1 MVSGLRR
8 FLRGPLGLYGNAR
21 IVVGALAYSSAMTHA
36 DLTALL
42 DFHYWAR
49 TRILDAVER
58 LTPEQY
64 TRDLQS
70 SFPSVRDTLV
80 HLLSAE
86 QNWYL
91 RWQGTSP
98 TGMLDPSEF
107 PDLESLRTAW
117 TTHESKMRRFVD
129 DLGETGVQRELDYRT
144 LNGTESRSAMWE
156 MILHVVNHGTYHRGQ
171 VTTMLRQLGAAPAKS
186 VDLIVYRREVRL
198 RPPA

>member
-1 MVSGLRR
+1 
-8 FLRGPLGLYGNAR
+8 
-21 IVVGALAYSSAMTHA
+21 MTHA